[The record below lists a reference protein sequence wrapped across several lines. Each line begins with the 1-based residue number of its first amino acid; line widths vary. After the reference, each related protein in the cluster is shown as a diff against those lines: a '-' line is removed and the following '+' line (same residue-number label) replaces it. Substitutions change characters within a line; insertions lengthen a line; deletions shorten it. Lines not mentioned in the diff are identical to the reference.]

1 MKKDQMK
8 KTTQMYVQHKVNI
21 FMKQFNMTFDLKT
34 VWLYRHISSAILPLT
49 FHINYDFPIL
59 SSTNQR
65 KWPKFN

>member
-34 VWLYRHISSAILPLT
+34 VWLYRHISSANFTL
-49 FHINYDFPIL
+49 DL
-59 SSTNQR
+59 SYQL
-65 KWPKFN
+65 